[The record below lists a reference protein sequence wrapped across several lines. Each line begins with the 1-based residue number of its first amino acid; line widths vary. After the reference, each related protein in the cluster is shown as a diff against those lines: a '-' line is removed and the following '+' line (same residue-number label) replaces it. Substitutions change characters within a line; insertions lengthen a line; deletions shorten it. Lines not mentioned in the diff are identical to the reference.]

1 MHSELCGLPIEK
13 LAPLLARKKVSPV
26 EVLEA
31 VLERIERSQP
41 ILNAYLT
48 VTAEAARGDA
58 ARAEREI
65 TKGRYRGPLHGIP
78 ISLKDNIWTRG
89 VRTTAGSKVLA
100 DFIPEQDAT
109 VARRLRRAGA
119 ILVGKTNLHEFA
131 FGFTTNNPHYG
142 PTRNPWDVERIPGGS
157 SGGSAAAVAAGLC
170 AASVGTDTGGSVR
183 VPAALCGIIGLKP
196 TYGRVSCHGT
206 VPLAKSLDHV
216 GVLARKVAD
225 VAILL
230 GAIAGRDPLDLTT
243 ADAPVPDYQHRLR
256 QRPRKLRLGW
266 PREHFRERLDGE
278 VRRALEAARRSF
290 EQMGAR
296 VEEVRLPHVH
306 QTPEAGASM
315 AYAEALAVHQALGYY
330 PARIADY
337 SPELRA
343 LLEAGTKVRAVDYLL
358 AFETQK
364 AARADFEAAFERV
377 DAILAPTVP
386 VPAPH
391 IGEESVVLDGKR
403 ETLRSAFLRL
413 NRPAN
418 LTGLPAISIP
428 CGFTRGALPIGLQ
441 IIGRAFDEAGLLR
454 IALAYEEANEW
465 SERRP
470 PGI

>member
-1 MHSELCGLPIEK
+1 MHTELCGLPIEK
-13 LAPLLARKKVSPV
+13 LAHLLAKKKASPV

-31 VLERIERSQP
+31 ILQHIERSQP

-48 VTAEAARGDA
+48 VTAEAARRDA

-65 TKGRYRGPLHGIP
+65 TRGRYRGPLHGIP

-142 PTRNPWDVERIPGGS
+142 PTRNPWDVARIPGGS

-170 AASVGTDTGGSVR
+170 AASIGTDTGGSVR

-196 TYGRVSCHGT
+196 TYGRVSCHGV

-225 VAILL
+225 VAIVL
-230 GAIAGRDPLDLTT
+230 GAIAGRDPLDPTT
-243 ADAPVPDYQHRLR
+243 ANAPVPDYQHGLR
-256 QRPRKLRLGW
+256 QRRRKLRLGW

-278 VRRALEAARRSF
+278 VRRALEAARGSF
-290 EQMGAR
+290 EQRGAQ

-306 QTPEAGASM
+306 QTPEASALI
-315 AYAEALAVHQALGYY
+315 AHAEALAAHQAAGYY
-330 PARIADY
+330 PARISDY

-343 LLEAGTKVRAVDYLL
+343 LLEAGNKVRAVDYLL
-358 AFETQK
+358 GFQTQK

-428 CGFTRGALPIGLQ
+428 CGFTRGGLPIGLQ
-441 IIGRAFDEAGLLR
+441 IIGPAFDEAELLR
-454 IALAYEEANEW
+454 IAFAYEDANGW